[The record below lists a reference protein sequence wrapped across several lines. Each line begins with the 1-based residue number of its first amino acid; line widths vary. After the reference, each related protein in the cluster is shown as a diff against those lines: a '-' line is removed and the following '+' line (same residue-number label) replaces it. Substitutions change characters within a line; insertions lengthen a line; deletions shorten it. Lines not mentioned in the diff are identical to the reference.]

1 MNVPSTDTIAA
12 IATPPGVGGVA
23 ILRISG
29 PQARRLGEAITG
41 KALSPRSLHFSAFH
55 DIKGV
60 AIDSGLVL
68 FFKGPASFTGEDV
81 VELQGHG
88 GAVVQDML
96 LRRVLELGARQARP
110 GEFSERAFLNNK
122 LDLLQAEAIAD
133 LVASGSEAAARA
145 AQRSLEGV
153 FSDQVHAL
161 QDGLTALRVFVEAA
175 LDFPDEEIDFIAE
188 SDVLDRLVALQAQ
201 LASLTREATQGQVLR
216 DGITVAIIGVPN
228 AGKSSLLN
236 ALAGRDSAIVTDMP
250 GTTRD
255 VLRESLSLDG
265 LPLHLADT
273 AGIREAGD
281 VVEEEGIRRA
291 RAVLRSADVAILVID
306 PTQDLSAQRAVRADI
321 PDTVRCIS
329 VYNKRD
335 LLQSDAHNDDE
346 WSVSLSASR
355 REGLDDL
362 VRLLHRAA
370 GLQGDISGT
379 FSARRRHLEA
389 LHQAGLH
396 LEQGRVQLQEFASA
410 ETLAEELR
418 LSQHAL
424 GEVTGE
430 FLPDDLLGAIFS
442 SFCIGK

>member
-1 MNVPSTDTIAA
+1 MNASPTDTIAA
-12 IATPPGVGGVA
+12 VATPPGVGGVA
-23 ILRISG
+23 VLRISG
-29 PQARRLGEAITG
+29 PQARHLGETITG
-41 KALSPRSLHFSAFH
+41 KTLTPRSLHLSAFR
-55 DIKGV
+55 DSDGV
-60 AIDSGLVL
+60 TIDSGLAL
-68 FFKGPASFTGEDV
+68 FFQGPASFTGEDV

-96 LRRVLELGARQARP
+96 LRRVLQLGARPARP

-153 FSDQVHAL
+153 FSVQVQAI

-188 SDVLDRLVALQAQ
+188 SDVLERLTAIQTQ

-236 ALAGRDSAIVTDMP
+236 ALAGRDSAIVTDIP

-255 VLRESLSLDG
+255 VLRETLSLDG

-281 VVEEEGIRRA
+281 AVEEEGIRRA
-291 RAVLRSADVAILVID
+291 RAVLERADVALLVID
-306 PTQDLSAQRAVRADI
+306 PTQDLAGQLALRRDVPEA
-321 PDTVRCIS
+321 VRCIS

-335 LLQSDAHNDDE
+335 LLDKDAHE
-346 WSVSLSASR
+346 EGGWSVSLSAAR

-389 LHQAGLH
+389 LGQAAFH

-418 LSQHAL
+418 LSQRAL
-424 GEVTGE
+424 GEVTGA